1 MISHHLSMGLIDD
14 EKLKPVIAVAHSR
27 SFPD

>member
-14 EKLKPVIAVAHSR
+14 EKLMPVIAVAHSR
-27 SFPD
+27 SFS